1 MRETAASAIGEIF
14 RDTGKETE
22 ALEQLKSLLKDED
35 SVVKREITLVIGEMF
50 SRTGSKEVL
59 ELLKPLLKDEDRI
72 VRGVVAEAIKLINS
86 C

>member
-35 SVVKREITLVIGEMF
+35 RVVKREITLVIGEMF